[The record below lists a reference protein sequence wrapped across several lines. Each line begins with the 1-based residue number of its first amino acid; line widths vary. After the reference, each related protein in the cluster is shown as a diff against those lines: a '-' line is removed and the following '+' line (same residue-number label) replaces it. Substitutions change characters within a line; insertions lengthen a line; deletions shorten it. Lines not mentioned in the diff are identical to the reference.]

1 MSWYYAVGQEQK
13 GPVTDEQLAALARDG
28 AITGET
34 LVWREGLADWKPY
47 ATVSGGAAVA
57 PSAPGAAAPSGGMLC
72 AECGKSFAADEV
84 VKFGDRYVCAACKPT
99 FVQRMQ
105 EGAVIAG
112 ALDYASFGIR
122 FGAKILDGLILWVVN
137 TGLTFALG
145 MALGA
150 TNSDPTAAVAF
161 MAATV
166 GVQVLINVAYGTF
179 FLGRFGATPGKMAC
193 KIKVVRPDGSP
204 LTYGRACGRVF
215 AEILSGLTCYIGY
228 IMANFDEEKRT
239 LHDRICDTRVIKNG

>member
-13 GPVTDEQLAALARDG
+13 GPVTDEQLQELARDG
-28 AITGET
+28 VITGES
-34 LVWREGLADWKPY
+34 LVWREGMTDWRPY
-47 ATVSGGAAVA
+47 SSRGT
-57 PSAPGAAAPSGGMLC
+57 GAAAPASAPTAAPAGGVVC
-72 AECGKSFAADEV
+72 AECGKSFQADEV
-84 VKFGDRYVCAACKPT
+84 VKFGDRHVCAACKPT

-166 GVQVLINVAYGTF
+166 GIQVLVNVSYGTF

-193 KIKVVRPDGSP
+193 RIKVVRPDGSP

-215 AEILSGLTCYIGY
+215 AEILSALTCYIGY
-228 IMANFDEEKRT
+228 IMANFDEEKRS
-239 LHDRICDTRVIKNG
+239 LHDRICDTRVIKAG

>member
-13 GPVTDEQLAALARDG
+13 GPVTEEQLQALAKDG

-34 LVWREGLADWKPY
+34 LVWREGLADWQPY
-47 ATVSGGAAVA
+47 RVVSGGAAA
-57 PSAPGAAAPSGGMLC
+57 SGSAPGAAAPAGGVVC

-84 VKFGDRYVCAACKPT
+84 VRFGDRFVCAACKPT

-112 ALDYASFGIR
+112 ALDYASFGVR

-137 TGLTFALG
+137 TGIGFALG
-145 MALGA
+145 LSMGLGGA
-150 TNSDPTAAVAF
+150 KEPNFV
-161 MAATV
+161 V
-166 GVQVLINVAYGTF
+166 IGVTVLIQLVINFGYGTF
-179 FLGRFGATPGKMAC
+179 FLGKFGATPGKMAC
-193 KIKVVRPDGSP
+193 KIKVVRADGSP

-215 AEILSGLTCYIGY
+215 AEILSGLICYIGY
-228 IMANFDEEKRT
+228 IMAGFDEEKRS
-239 LHDRICDTRVIKNG
+239 LHDRICDTRVIKAG

>member
-13 GPVTDEQLAALARDG
+13 GPVTDEQLAALAKDG

-47 ATVSGGAAVA
+47 ATVSGGGAPAPGA
-57 PSAPGAAAPSGGMLC
+57 PSAAAPSGGMLC

-112 ALDYASFGIR
+112 ALDYASFGVR

-150 TNSDPTAAVAF
+150 TNSDPAAAVGLL
-161 MAATV
+161 AATV

-239 LHDRICDTRVIKNG
+239 LHDRICDTRVIRNG